1 VTVTSAND
9 AADYAPAEMWLTITE
24 VAERLN
30 VSPNH
35 VRNLIRDRRLLA
47 LRPTGYRE
55 PMVPADF
62 LLGDDIVPGLPGT
75 LTLLADDGFSD
86 QEAYDWLTTVDPSLP
101 GRPVDALRQNRGR
114 EVRRRAQALG

>member
-1 VTVTSAND
+1 VTSANE
-9 AADYAPAEMWLTITE
+9 AAVEPSAEMWLTITQ
-24 VAERLN
+24 VADRLN
-30 VSPNH
+30 VSPGH

-47 LRPTGYRE
+47 LRPAGYRE

-62 LLGDDIVPGLPGT
+62 LLDDDIVPGLPGT

>member
-1 VTVTSAND
+1 VTSANE
-9 AADYAPAEMWLTITE
+9 AADYAPVEMWLTITE
-24 VAERLN
+24 VAERLK

-47 LRPTGYRE
+47 LRSAGYRE

-62 LLGDDIVPGLPGT
+62 LLGDDILPGLPGT

-86 QEAYDWLTTVDPSLP
+86 EEAYDWLTTVDPSLP

>member
-1 VTVTSAND
+1 VTSAHQ
-9 AADYAPAEMWLTITE
+9 AADPASDELWLTIAE

-47 LRPTGYRE
+47 LRPAGYRE

-62 LLGDDIVPGLPGT
+62 LLDDDIVPGLPGT

-86 QEAYDWLTTVDPSLP
+86 DEAYDWLTTVDPSLP
-101 GRPVDALRQNRGR
+101 GRPVDALRENRGR
-114 EVRRRAQALG
+114 EVRRRAEALG